1 MKRRELL
8 SAGVV
13 AGAGLV
19 VLRSGMLQAG
29 QAPSEKL
36 NIACIGVGG
45 RGGADLHEVSGE
57 NIVALCDVNA
67 HNLKKAADAHPK
79 AKTYVDWRKCLD
91 QKDIDAVVCATTD
104 HTHAFVNVWALNRGK
119 HVYCEKPLA
128 NSVHEARTV
137 REAYLKQKDRV
148 ATQMG
153 TQIHAEANPRR
164 FVELI
169 RNGAIGTPQEVRVWC
184 SRTPHGGNY
193 LPAEP
198 VPDYLNWDL
207 WIGPSPVHPYNAEY
221 LKGGCL
227 GWNPFWDFGSGQ
239 IGDMGSHMMD
249 LAYWALDLRFPTSCE
264 AQGTPLSTDT
274 VPTWLTAKW
283 EHPANDWR
291 PAIEFY
297 WYDGGKKPGMP
308 SEAFNRE
315 WLFKGLLFKG
325 DKGCLLADYDYRIL
339 KPAGNEPLQY
349 KPPTG
354 NDIIPPS
361 KGHHKE
367 WIEAAKTDKKTLCNF
382 DYSGALIEHNLLAL
396 VSYRLG
402 KVQTR
407 SVTAETAKVPSKG
420 KAKAKD
426 QAPPPEGGKEEFTA
440 GRKLQWDAAA
450 LKAVGCPEAV
460 QYIQKKYRDGW
471 VLNG

>member
-8 SAGVV
+8 GAGVL

-19 VLRSGMLQAG
+19 VLRSGMLKAG
-29 QAPSEKL
+29 EAPSEKL
-36 NIACIGVGG
+36 NIACVGVGG
-45 RGGADLHEVSGE
+45 RGAGDLHEVASE

-67 HNLKKAADAHPK
+67 NNLKKAAAAHPK

-128 NSVHEARTV
+128 NSVHEARMV
-137 REAYLKQKDRV
+137 REAYLKQKDKI

-153 TQIHAEANPRR
+153 TQIHADENPRR

-169 RNGAIGTPQEVRVWC
+169 KGGAIGTPKEVRVWC
-184 SRTPHGGNY
+184 SRTPRGGNY

-207 WIGPSPVHPYNAEY
+207 WIGPSTMHPYNAEY

-227 GWNPFWDFGSGQ
+227 GWNPYWGFGSGQ

-264 AQGTPLSTDT
+264 AQGTLLSTDT
-274 VPTWLTAKW
+274 CPQWLTAKW

-291 PAIEFY
+291 PAVEVY
-297 WYDGGKKPGMP
+297 WYDGGKKPGLP
-308 SEAFNRE
+308 SKVFDRDD
-315 WLFKGLLFKG
+315 LFKGLLFAG
-325 DKGCLLADYDYRIL
+325 DKGYLLADYDYRIIMPT
-339 KPAGNEPLQY
+339 KGDFTHY
-349 KPPTG
+349 KSPTAK
-354 NDIIPPS
+354 DLIPPS

-402 KVQTR
+402 KAHTR
-407 SVTAETAKVPSKG
+407 EVAADAAKAAG
-420 KAKAKD
+420 KAKEKAG
-426 QAPPPEGGKEEFTA
+426 ERVKEEYTA
-440 GRKLQWDAAA
+440 GKKLQWDAAA
-450 LKAVGCPEAV
+450 LKAAGCPEAD
-460 QYIQKKYRDGW
+460 QYIQKKYREGW
-471 VLNG
+471 ALNG